1 MRKKTEFEIVPNYKR
16 PEDLLA
22 EKTAECNE
30 LRDAN
35 EKLKLELL
43 EKEDDGRLECL
54 RALAV
59 LKGAQLFYGQGSPA
73 YFEEIE
79 HLIDV
84 AVEILEEWV
93 NDNAGNN

>member
-1 MRKKTEFEIVPNYKR
+1 MQKIDIERER
-16 PEDLLA
+16 LLA

-30 LRDAN
+30 LRSAN

-43 EKEDDGRLECL
+43 GKKDDGRIECL

-59 LKGAQLFYGQGSPA
+59 LKGAQLFYGQGGPIDTEA
-73 YFEEIE
+73 IE

-84 AVEILEEWV
+84 ATEILEEWA
-93 NDNAGNN
+93 NDE

>member
-1 MRKKTEFEIVPNYKR
+1 MRKMTEFEIVPNYKR
-16 PEDLLA
+16 SEDLLA
-22 EKTAECNE
+22 EKAAECDE

-43 EKEDDGRLECL
+43 EKEDDGRQECL

-73 YFEEIE
+73 YSEEIE
-79 HLIDV
+79 RLIDV